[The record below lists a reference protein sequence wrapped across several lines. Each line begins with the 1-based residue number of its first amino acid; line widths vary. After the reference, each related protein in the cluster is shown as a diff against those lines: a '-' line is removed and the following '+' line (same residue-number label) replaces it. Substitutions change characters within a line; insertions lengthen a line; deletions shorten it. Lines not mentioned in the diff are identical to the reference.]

1 MRIKINAVADSERF
15 PESVDVIVIGGGI
28 IGTSV
33 SYELAKQ
40 GVSVALFEKGVIGG
54 EQSGRNWGWVRQQN
68 RDLYELPMAIRSL
81 QRWEAL
87 SGEIG
92 LDLGF
97 SRQGIT
103 YGTQSES
110 DLARWEAWG
119 KQARQIGFVS
129 HLMSAQEARERIGN
143 TSPWVGGV
151 WSPSDG
157 RAEPSLAAPAIATG
171 AKNLGASI
179 HQHCAVRGLDVSGG
193 RVTGVWTERG
203 LVKANR
209 VICCGGAWSSR
220 FCKQYGIELP
230 SANILGTAFKTTAA
244 PEVIKGCLST
254 GGLCI
259 RRRQDGSYTVALAGR
274 GQIDLA
280 PQNIRYA
287 TKFYPMFRSKI
298 AKKLKMRING
308 SFFNGPEAAGSWS
321 NQGISPFEKIRTLDP
336 AADNGIVQEA
346 MQALVKLYPELNGI
360 NVDHAWGG
368 WIDTTPDLVP
378 VIDEMNTMP
387 GLFIASGF
395 SGHGFGIGPGA
406 GLLCAQMVNNKPLFT
421 DTTPYSLARF
431 AKGNAIREPQM
442 M

>member
-1 MRIKINAVADSERF
+1 MRIKINAVADSETF
-15 PESVDVIVIGGGI
+15 PAAVDVIVIGGGI

-33 SYELAKQ
+33 TYELAKQ
-40 GVSVALFEKGVIGG
+40 GISVALFEKGVIGG

-68 RDLYELPMAIRSL
+68 RDLYELPMAMRSL

-87 SGEIG
+87 GGEIG

-103 YGTQSES
+103 YGTQNEA
-110 DLARWEAWG
+110 DVARWEAWG
-119 KQARQIGFVS
+119 KQAKQMGFTS
-129 HLMSAQEARERIGN
+129 HIISASETRARINDG
-143 TSPWVGGV
+143 TLWLGGV
-151 WSPSDG
+151 WSPSDA
-157 RAEPSLAAPAIATG
+157 RAEPSMAAPAIATG

-193 RVTGVWTERG
+193 KVSGVWTERG
-203 LVKANR
+203 LVKASR

-220 FCKQYGIELP
+220 FCKQYGVELP
-230 SANILGTAFKTTAA
+230 SANILGTAFKTTTA
-244 PEVIKGCLST
+244 PEVIKGCLSA
-254 GGLCI
+254 GSLCV

-287 TKFYPMFRSKI
+287 TKFYPMYRSKI
-298 AKKLKMRING
+298 AKKLKVRLNG

-336 AADNGIVQEA
+336 APDQQIVQEA
-346 MQALVKLYPELNGI
+346 LQALVQMYPALNGI
-360 NVDHAWGG
+360 KVDHAWGG

-378 VIDEMNTMP
+378 VIDEMANMP

-406 GLLCAQMVNNKPLFT
+406 GLLCAQMVTNQPLFT
-421 DTTPYSLARF
+421 DAAAYRLSRF